1 VYTLFSHT
9 HLTTLSQLLAVGGV
23 TVLFVA
29 ELESLETRRNNQS
42 RSFFQDIC
50 KPPSCLYHL
59 IPPPRDT
66 SVITRLRPTLP
77 FLSPVY
83 EPKSTVH
90 LLTLAFTITNQK
102 VTHKTIS
109 LCTSL
114 PLHLCYVCYLFWF
127 LLFLCIISLAFHLL
141 FGPRAASLLLN
152 WLIDWL
158 IDWLIESG
166 YDNVFNLTCVMSIPG
181 ETFQTSYVLTTNKTV
196 EQ

>member
-1 VYTLFSHT
+1 MPQVSTVTEKIHHPVFTISF
-9 HLTTLSQLLAVGGV
+9 HLREIPLW
-23 TVLFVA
+23 
-29 ELESLETRRNNQS
+29 SL
-42 RSFFQDIC
+42 DWDL
-50 KPPSCLYHL
+50 P
-59 IPPPRDT
+59 
-66 SVITRLRPTLP
+66 LP
-77 FLSPVY
+77 FLNPVY

-102 VTHKTIS
+102 VTHKTIA

-114 PLHLCYVCYLFWF
+114 PLHLCYVYCLFWF

-166 YDNVFNLTCVMSIPG
+166 YDNIFNLTCVMSIPG